1 MKKISR
7 LIYMLAVLPLAVL
20 SCVQEDKFVPGEPE
34 KDGCYQIYFPTPQ
47 ANAVEH
53 TLDPSAPTTLTFT
66 AMMPEPV
73 DYDIS
78 LQPDVKYTVSGE
90 AGEDEDAVFIA
101 SEIKFKAGHTESTFT
116 VDFPDAEIGVTYDCV
131 VEITDPLFAL
141 KYGTNP
147 TCVSFSVTRVKWNR
161 IYGANGEEYGTYQD
175 DIFGGIGFGTM
186 NSVFTNTQVEFYER
200 DDKPGYY
207 MIRNAYN
214 GAMMSYLFEGSTA
227 NADAY
232 AGFTRPT
239 DIVFDATDSTKVF
252 MPLQELGVNVN
263 PDYGWINAGSFHHLN
278 VNVDASQDLYGVFED
293 GIITFPAEGLVW
305 IFPTTGEG
313 SIANLNGLTKI
324 IFPGYKDVDYSLQ
337 LAIGAADEEGVL
349 PFLVDMGNDVKVVKY
364 AAFEGELF
372 EGDIE
377 AKAYEITK
385 GTVTPDG
392 RITTSGIYGLT
403 LDETGLYTLVT
414 VAYDETGNQVAHD
427 GGVFGYVAK
436 GDEVPVNLSMGLIVS
451 DRYAKEGL
459 TAENS
464 IEFYMYGEDIKEL
477 YMGMFP
483 TNVYQADPEACVSQV
498 LYYGKA
504 SEDVVKLV
512 NTEGFSDIFM
522 NCNAGTDY
530 TMVVHAYNGYTET
543 LFTESITTEGEWVA
557 EQATYT
563 GYDIFE
569 ASEKSDYCKD
579 WNFYAGTPDSYGRAE
594 VGTVT
599 ISDGGQITNEENGDV
614 YELLDVKGIWSLV
627 VDAGYLKDDT
637 QSWEYYNGFIISVD
651 GTFGEMKIDN
661 QKFYGAQM
669 SFFNSGAGGR
679 VGGSLVGGITEQ
691 GNVAFVDGGY
701 FNDYGGFYALVFTI
715 FSDPS
720 YSFDYMQGYLLMLDD
735 LLLIDPDGPDAGDA
749 SGDAE
754 VAQSMRVNAMKQIF
768 LEDYNCVEPERQ
780 QIYDAID
787 KANGMIGRASLGELA
802 GIRTEIP
809 HPQVKTS
816 VAPYTGTF
824 EAPETE
830 VKYHIAR

>member
-34 KDGCYQIYFPTPQ
+34 EEGCYKIYFPTPQ

-73 DYDIS
+73 DYDIY
-78 LQPDVKYTVSGE
+78 LQPEVKCTVNGE
-90 AGEDEDAVFIA
+90 ATEDAVFIA
-101 SEIKFKAGHTESTFT
+101 SEITFKAGHTETTFT

-131 VEITDPLFAL
+131 VEVTDPQFAL

-161 IYGANGEEYGTYQD
+161 IYGENGEEYGTYQD

-239 DIVFDATDSTKVF
+239 DIVFDATDPAKVF

-263 PDYGWINAGSFHHLN
+263 PDYGWINGGSFHHLN
-278 VNVDASQDLYGVFED
+278 VNVDASQDLYGIFED

-349 PFLVDMGNDVKVVKY
+349 PFRVDMGNDVKVVKY

-392 RITTSGIYGLT
+392 RITASGIYGLT

-414 VAYDETGNQVAHD
+414 VAYDEAGNQVAHD

-436 GDEVPVNLSMGLIVS
+436 GDEVPVNLNMGLIVS

-464 IEFYMYGEDIKEL
+464 IEFYIYGEDIQNL
-477 YMGMFP
+477 SIGMFP
-483 TNVYQADPEACVSQV
+483 SNIYNSDPEGCTAQV
-498 LYYGKA
+498 QYYGQV
-504 SEDVVKLV
+504 SEDVIKAV
-512 NTEGFSDIFM
+512 NGEGFSDIFIYLSP
-522 NCNAGTDY
+522 GTEY
-530 TMVVHAYNGYTET
+530 TMVASAYNGYTEQVFVET
-543 LFTESITTEGEWVA
+543 AVTAGVWRA
-557 EQATYT
+557 EMATYT
-563 GYDIFE
+563 FTDLRE
-569 ASEKSDYCKD
+569 AEKADYCKE
-579 WNFYAGTPDSYGRAE
+579 WSFYAGTPDTYGRAE
-594 VGTVT
+594 VGPVIVT
-599 ISDGGQITNEENGDV
+599 DAGQEQDPEGNT
-614 YELLDVKGIWSLV
+614 YEYVDVKGIWSPIVEL
-627 VDAGYLKDDT
+627 GWIKDDT
-637 QSWEYYNGFIISVD
+637 QRWEYYEGFILNIDSVFGKITPD
-651 GTFGEMKIDN
+651 GEIIAEGST
-661 QKFYGAQM
+661 FYGAEV
-669 SFFNSGAGGR
+669 SVLADGN
-679 VGGSLVGGITEQ
+679 GGIIGASIMGGVTEQ
-691 GNVAFVDGGY
+691 GNVAFIDSGL
-701 FNDYGGFYALVFTI
+701 FSSYGGFYALTFGLFT
-715 FSDPS
+715 DDK
-720 YSFDYMQGYLLMLDD
+720 YQSFAGYPIAYDELLF
-735 LLLIDPDGPDAGDA
+735 IDPANLEAGEEDSSDEIEA
-749 SGDAE
+749 
-754 VAQSMRVNAMKQIF
+754 AMKLNQIKSIYVT
-768 LEDYNCVEPERQ
+768 EYNCVETDRQ
-780 QIYDAID
+780 QLRNAID
-787 KANGMIGRASLGELA
+787 KYNTRNARASLGVLA